1 MSFNIFGNPTKDD
14 IRVAY
19 ISTERGMVNNVTVCE
34 ANDYAKLNPG
44 TQFIFRTKDITRY
57 MNING
62 VNKLTPDDLASKDE
76 CEGIQMDKDCGPPRV
91 IVSGGGGAGIQA
103 NPIIGQDGSVMAVD
117 IITGGFGY
125 ELPPTIEVKDNCGI
139 GAGGKFVAQL
149 GEIVDQV
156 EYYDTEDDFEEYEI
170 CETASSTNRRFDI
183 DGNDLGE
190 WEPKLYANFDKD
202 PIAREIQKYQ
212 EVLGR
217 GTNPYWTTR
226 TSAPLFVTGDRSITK
241 RVYNVGIA
249 TAWGE
254 FMNEYAISPKPT
266 SNVEGSDFAGVPYSF
281 VWEVNFNYDGEY
293 VFRGAAAGK
302 AELYLDDELISS
314 LDNPFGSV
322 NAIKK
327 TVKEG
332 IRKVRVD
339 LQNFSDKIP
348 VGPIGLVNGEPYSG
362 PFHIHQRRDGTVVRM
377 VGAQHVDTPH
387 DIISNPPVGISTIS
401 WNQNP
406 MGISVS
412 IDAPEPPVPQEEIP
426 EAPGR
431 CPRNPMWSTRFPGGD
446 TKWFP
451 VRFGEDWSPFFS
463 RYGLSPI
470 SPRGDKDVDDSGK
483 VYSNTWK
490 VDIPYNGFYKLVAAA
505 DDIGRVYLDDEL
517 KIELSAKNNR
527 IEGEEK
533 FFLSKGTSTIRVEVE
548 NYKSDIETWTENP
561 IGISAILI
569 PPPCPR
575 RVSGKGVVTQ
585 IVVQDPGN
593 GFPVSKGDGYPV
605 GLALTAINV
614 LDSGINYDC
623 SIDKVVIK
631 PSNGASASLR
641 CDNFGRVNQVV
652 VDNPG
657 LGFTKWPSI
666 TIPSRTGVNF
676 EATPVFEVIRD
687 PIVIDETKLIQV
699 TDLVGLRLTGYY
711 KGRPYYGQVFY
722 KDNIKYAGYY
732 ETPGELVQI
741 YDTLQQS
748 IEAEK

>member
-19 ISTERGMVNNVTVCE
+19 ISTERGMVNDVTVCE

-62 VNKLTPDDLASKDE
+62 VNKLTPDDLASKEE

-91 IVSGGGGAGIQA
+91 IISGGGGAGIQG
-103 NPIIGQDGSVMAVD
+103 NPIFGKDGSVMAVD
-117 IITGGFGY
+117 VISGGFGY
-125 ELPPTIEVKDNCGI
+125 SEPPTIEVKDNCGI

-149 GEIVDQV
+149 GEIVDQT
-156 EYYDTEDDFEEYEI
+156 EYYDTEDDFEDYEI

-183 DGNDLGE
+183 DGNDLGV

-202 PIAREIQKYQ
+202 PIQKEIQKYQ
-212 EVLGR
+212 EVLRR
-217 GTNPYWTTR
+217 GINPYWTTR
-226 TSAPLFVTGDRSITK
+226 TSAPLSVTGDRAVTK
-241 RVYNVGIA
+241 RVYNVDHPD
-249 TAWGE
+249 WGE
-254 FMNEYAISPKPT
+254 FMNKYAISPKSK
-266 SNVEGSDFAGVPYSF
+266 SNVKGSAFVGIPYSF
-281 VWEVNFNYDGEY
+281 TWELNFPYDGEY
-293 VFRGAAAGK
+293 VFRGARDSK
-302 AELYLDDELISS
+302 AELYLDDVLISN
-314 LDNPFGSV
+314 LNNPLGSV
-322 NAIKK
+322 IPTKK
-327 TVKEG
+327 PVKAG
-332 IRKVRVD
+332 DHKIRID
-339 LQNFSDKIP
+339 LEN
-348 VGPIGLVNGEPYSG
+348 
-362 PFHIHQRRDGTVVRM
+362 
-377 VGAQHVDTPH
+377 
-387 DIISNPPVGISTIS
+387 VGIGTTIPSS

-406 MGISVS
+406 MGVSVS

-431 CPRNPMWSTRFPGGD
+431 CPRNPMWSTRFPGGE

-451 VRFGEDWSPFFS
+451 VRFGEDWTPFFS

-470 SPRGDKDVDDSGK
+470 SPNSEKDIDDSGK

-490 VDIPYNGFYKLVAAA
+490 IDIPYNGFYKLVAAA
-505 DDIGRVYLDDEL
+505 DDIGRVYNNDEL

-527 IEGEEK
+527 VEGEEK
-533 FFLSKGTSTIRVEVE
+533 FFLSKGMSSIRVEIE
-548 NYKSDIETWTENP
+548 NYKSDIESWTDNP
-561 IGISAILI
+561 IGISAVLV

-575 RVSGKGVVTQ
+575 KVSGRGVVTRI
-585 IVVQDPGN
+585 IVDDPGN
-593 GFPVSKGDGYPV
+593 GFPVTEGDGYPV

-614 LDSGINYDC
+614 QDSGINYDC

-631 PSNGASASLR
+631 PSNGATASLR

-657 LGFTKWPSI
+657 LGFTRWPSI
-666 TIPSRTGVNF
+666 TIPSATGVNF
-676 EATPVFEVIRD
+676 EATPVFEVVRD

-699 TDLVGLRLTGYY
+699 TDLVGLKQTGYY

-722 KDNIKYAGYY
+722 KDNIRYAGYY
-732 ETPGELVQI
+732 ETPGELVQK

-748 IEAEK
+748 IEGEK

>member
-62 VNKLTPDDLASKDE
+62 VNKLTPDDLASKEE

-91 IVSGGGGAGIQA
+91 IISGGGGAGIQG
-103 NPIIGQDGSVMAVD
+103 NPIFGKDGSVMAVD
-117 IITGGFGY
+117 VISGGFGY
-125 ELPPTIEVKDNCGI
+125 SEPPTIEVKDNCGI

-149 GEIVDQV
+149 GEIVDQT
-156 EYYDTEDDFEEYEI
+156 EYYDTEDDFEDYEI

-183 DGNDLGE
+183 DGNDLGV

-202 PIAREIQKYQ
+202 PIQKEIQKYQ
-212 EVLGR
+212 EVLRR
-217 GTNPYWTTR
+217 GINPYWTTR
-226 TSAPLFVTGDRSITK
+226 TSAPLSVTGDRAVTK
-241 RVYNVGIA
+241 RVYNVDHPD
-249 TAWGE
+249 WGE
-254 FMNEYAISPKPT
+254 FMNKYAISPKSK
-266 SNVEGSDFAGVPYSF
+266 SNVKGSAFVGIPYSF
-281 VWEVNFNYDGEY
+281 TWELNFPYDGEY
-293 VFRGAAAGK
+293 VFRGARDSK
-302 AELYLDDELISS
+302 AELYLDDVLISN
-314 LDNPFGSV
+314 LNNPLGSV
-322 NAIKK
+322 TPTKK
-327 TVKEG
+327 TVKAG
-332 IRKVRVD
+332 DHKIRID
-339 LQNFSDKIP
+339 LEN
-348 VGPIGLVNGEPYSG
+348 
-362 PFHIHQRRDGTVVRM
+362 
-377 VGAQHVDTPH
+377 
-387 DIISNPPVGISTIS
+387 VGIGTTIPSS

-406 MGISVS
+406 MGVSVS

-431 CPRNPMWSTRFPGGD
+431 CPRNPMWSTRFPGGE

-451 VRFGEDWSPFFS
+451 VRFGDDWTPFFS

-470 SPRGDKDVDDSGK
+470 SPNSEKNVDDSGK

-490 VDIPYNGFYKLVAAA
+490 IDIPYNGFYKIVAAA
-505 DDIGRVYLDDEL
+505 DDIGRVYINDEL

-527 IEGEEK
+527 VEGEEK
-533 FFLSKGTSTIRVEVE
+533 FFLSKGMSSIRVEIE
-548 NYKSDIETWTENP
+548 NYKSDIESWTDNP
-561 IGISAILI
+561 IGISAVLV

-575 RVSGKGVVTQ
+575 KVSGRGVVTRI
-585 IVVQDPGN
+585 IVDDPGN
-593 GFPVSKGDGYPV
+593 GFPVTEGDGYPV

-614 LDSGINYDC
+614 QDSGINYDC

-631 PSNGASASLR
+631 PSNGATASLR

-657 LGFTKWPSI
+657 LGFTRWPSI

-676 EATPVFEVIRD
+676 EATPVFEVVRD

-699 TDLVGLRLTGYY
+699 TDLVGLKQTGYY

-722 KDNIKYAGYY
+722 KDNIRYAGYY

-748 IEAEK
+748 IEGEK

>member
-1 MSFNIFGNPTKDD
+1 MAEFNIFGNPTKDD

-19 ISTERGMVNNVTVCE
+19 ISTERGMINNVTVCE

-62 VNKLTPDDLASKDE
+62 VNKLTPDDLASKEE

-91 IVSGGGGAGIQA
+91 IISGGGGAGIQG
-103 NPIIGQDGSVMAVD
+103 NPIFGKDGSVMAVD
-117 IITGGFGY
+117 VISGGFGY
-125 ELPPTIEVKDNCGI
+125 SEPPTIEVKDNCGI
-139 GAGGKFVAQL
+139 GAGGNFVAQL
-149 GEIVDQV
+149 GEIVDQT
-156 EYYDTEDDFEEYEI
+156 EYYDTEDDFEDYEI

-183 DGNDLGE
+183 DGNDLGV

-202 PIAREIQKYQ
+202 PIQKEIQKYQ
-212 EVLGR
+212 EVLRR
-217 GTNPYWTTR
+217 GINPYWTTR
-226 TSAPLFVTGDRSITK
+226 TSVPLSVTGDRAVTK
-241 RVYNVGIA
+241 RVYNVDHPD
-249 TAWGE
+249 WGE
-254 FMNEYAISPKPT
+254 FMNKYAISPKSK
-266 SNVEGSDFAGVPYSF
+266 SNVRGSAFVGIPYSF
-281 VWEVNFNYDGEY
+281 TWDLNFPYDGEY
-293 VFRGAAAGK
+293 VFRGARDSKG
-302 AELYLDDELISS
+302 ELYLDDVLISNLNNS
-314 LDNPFGSV
+314 LGSV
-322 NAIKK
+322 TPTKK
-327 TVKEG
+327 TVKAG
-332 IRKVRVD
+332 DHKIRID
-339 LQNFSDKIP
+339 LEN
-348 VGPIGLVNGEPYSG
+348 
-362 PFHIHQRRDGTVVRM
+362 
-377 VGAQHVDTPH
+377 
-387 DIISNPPVGISTIS
+387 VGIGTTIPSS

-406 MGISVS
+406 MGVSVS

-426 EAPGR
+426 KAPGR
-431 CPRNPMWSTRFPGGD
+431 CPRNPMWSTRFPGGE

-470 SPRGDKDVDDSGK
+470 SPNSEKDIDDSGK

-490 VDIPYNGFYKLVAAA
+490 IDIPYNGFYKIVAAA
-505 DDIGRVYLDDEL
+505 DDIGRVYINDEL

-533 FFLSKGTSTIRVEVE
+533 FFLSKGMSSIRVEIE
-548 NYKSDIETWTENP
+548 NYKSDIESWTDNP
-561 IGISAILI
+561 IGISAVLV

-575 RVSGKGVVTQ
+575 KVSGRGVVTRI
-585 IVVQDPGN
+585 IVDDPGN
-593 GFPVSKGDGYPV
+593 GFPVTEGDGYPV

-614 LDSGINYDC
+614 KDSGINYDC

-631 PSNGASASLR
+631 PSNGATASLR

-657 LGFTKWPSI
+657 LGFTRWPSI
-666 TIPSRTGVNF
+666 TIPSATGVNF
-676 EATPVFEVIRD
+676 EATPVFEVVRD

-699 TDLVGLRLTGYY
+699 TDLVGLKQTGYY

-722 KDNIKYAGYY
+722 KDNIRYAGYY

-748 IEAEK
+748 IEGEK

>member
-62 VNKLTPDDLASKDE
+62 VNKLTPDDLASKEE

-91 IVSGGGGAGIQA
+91 IISGGGGAGIQG
-103 NPIIGQDGSVMAVD
+103 NPIFGKDGSVMAVD
-117 IITGGFGY
+117 VISGGFGY
-125 ELPPTIEVKDNCGI
+125 SEPPTIEVKDNCGI

-149 GEIVDQV
+149 GEIVDQT
-156 EYYDTEDDFEEYEI
+156 EYYDTEDDFEDYEI

-183 DGNDLGE
+183 DGNDLGV

-202 PIAREIQKYQ
+202 PIQKEIQKYQ
-212 EVLGR
+212 EVLRR
-217 GTNPYWTTR
+217 GINPYWTTR
-226 TSAPLFVTGDRSITK
+226 TSAPLSVTGDRAVTK
-241 RVYNVGIA
+241 RVYNVDHPD
-249 TAWGE
+249 WGE
-254 FMNEYAISPKPT
+254 FMNKYAISPKSK
-266 SNVEGSDFAGVPYSF
+266 SNVKGSAFVGIPYSF
-281 VWEVNFNYDGEY
+281 TWELNFPYDGEY
-293 VFRGAAAGK
+293 VFRGARDSK
-302 AELYLDDELISS
+302 AELYLDDVLISN
-314 LDNPFGSV
+314 LNNPLGSV
-322 NAIKK
+322 IPTKK
-327 TVKEG
+327 TVKAG
-332 IRKVRVD
+332 DHKIRID
-339 LQNFSDKIP
+339 LEN
-348 VGPIGLVNGEPYSG
+348 
-362 PFHIHQRRDGTVVRM
+362 
-377 VGAQHVDTPH
+377 
-387 DIISNPPVGISTIS
+387 VGIGTTIPSS

-406 MGISVS
+406 MGVSVS

-431 CPRNPMWSTRFPGGD
+431 CPRNPMWSTRFPGGE

-451 VRFGEDWSPFFS
+451 VRFGEDWTPFFS

-470 SPRGDKDVDDSGK
+470 SPNSEKDVDDSGK

-490 VDIPYNGFYKLVAAA
+490 IDIPYNGFYKIVAAA
-505 DDIGRVYLDDEL
+505 DDIGRVYINDEL

-527 IEGEEK
+527 VEGEEK
-533 FFLSKGTSTIRVEVE
+533 FFLSKGMSSIRVEIE
-548 NYKSDIETWTENP
+548 NYKSDIESWTDNP
-561 IGISAILI
+561 IGISAVLV

-575 RVSGKGVVTQ
+575 KVSGRGVVTRI
-585 IVVQDPGN
+585 IVDDPGN
-593 GFPVSKGDGYPV
+593 GFPVTEGDGYPV

-614 LDSGINYDC
+614 KDSGINYDC

-631 PSNGASASLR
+631 PSNGATASLR

-657 LGFTKWPSI
+657 LGFTRWPSI
-666 TIPSRTGVNF
+666 TIPSATGVNF
-676 EATPVFEVIRD
+676 EATPVFEVVRD

-699 TDLVGLRLTGYY
+699 TDLVGLKQTGYY

-722 KDNIKYAGYY
+722 KDNIRYAGYY

-748 IEAEK
+748 IEGEN